1 MATQKLNRVLP
12 LFQGLLPLR
21 RELVMPDVLAGITLA
36 ALALPEVLGYTKI
49 AGTPV
54 ITGIYTML
62 LPMLLY
68 GAFGASRHLVV
79 GADSATAA
87 IVAACIS
94 GLAGLSVVRGS
105 AEWLALAQVLALL
118 AAGLLLLARVLRL
131 GFLADFLSRT
141 VLTGFLT
148 GVGIQVAV
156 GQLADMAGLPA
167 THGGT
172 AAKIMN
178 LVAHASKANLP
189 SLGVAAAT
197 LAVILGAHVVSKK
210 VPGALIAVAGAI
222 FAASF
227 FHLDQSGVK
236 LLGSVPSGLPQFG
249 LPHVPWSWSLIQ
261 QLLPT
266 AGAMFVVILAQSAA
280 TSRAF
285 AAIENER
292 FDQNTDI
299 TGLALANLGAA
310 LSGTFVVNGSPTKTQ
325 MVHSAGGRSQL
336 AQFAASCIALLVLLF
351 FTRPLELLPEAAL
364 AAIIFRIGM
373 DLVDF
378 RGMCSIFSARPSEFW
393 IALITVLTV
402 VFAGVEQSILLA
414 VVLSLLD
421 HTRQGYRPHNSLVV
435 RDESQGFRAQ
445 PIGAWPH
452 ANGRG
457 GMHPSSMQVEPGLMI
472 YRFTHSIYYANTE
485 LLLSQVTEL
494 VTEAAPPLQW
504 FCIDAGAID
513 DVDYTGATALRA
525 VQDTLKKAGVKLVF
539 AQVSDEVRTTL
550 EGYRL
555 NGLLDKDA
563 FFDSL
568 RTVVHAYTHTR
579 GGKA

>member
-1 MATQKLNRVLP
+1 MAPQKPGRILP
-12 LFQGLLPLR
+12 LFQGVLPLPG
-21 RELVMPDVLAGITLA
+21 EQVLPDILAGVTLA

-68 GAFGASRHLVV
+68 GVFGASRHLVV

-87 IVAACIS
+87 IVAACLS
-94 GLAGLSVVRGS
+94 GLSLVRGS

-118 AAGLLLLARVLRL
+118 AAVLLLLARVLRL

-156 GQLADMAGLPA
+156 GQLSDMVGLPS

-172 AAKIMN
+172 AAKLLN
-178 LVAHASKANLP
+178 LIAHARETNLP
-189 SLGVAAAT
+189 SLGLAVAT
-197 LAVILGAHVVSKK
+197 LAVILGAHVLSKK

-222 FAASF
+222 LAASF
-227 FHLDQSGVK
+227 FHLDRLGVK
-236 LLGSVPSGLPQFG
+236 LLGSVPSGLPAFG
-249 LPHVPWSWSLIQ
+249 LPHVLWSRTLIQ

-266 AGAMFVVILAQSAA
+266 AAAMFVVILAQSAA

-292 FDQNTDI
+292 FDENTDI

-336 AQFAASCIALLVLLF
+336 AQFAASFIALLVLLF
-351 FTRPLELLPEAAL
+351 LTRPLELLPEAAL
-364 AAIIFRIGM
+364 AAIIFRIGF
-373 DLVDF
+373 DLVDI
-378 RGMCSIFSARPSEFW
+378 RGMRRIFSTRPSEFW
-393 IALITVLTV
+393 IALVTALTV
-402 VFAGVEQSILLA
+402 VFVGVSQSIVLA

-435 RDESQGFRAQ
+435 RDEAHGLRAQ
-445 PIGAWPH
+445 PIGARPH
-452 ANGRG
+452 DGKTG
-457 GMHPSSMQVEPGLMI
+457 LPPSGMQVEPGLMI

-485 LLLSQVTEL
+485 LLLGQVTGL
-494 VTEAAPPLQW
+494 VTAASPPLQW
-504 FCIDAGAID
+504 FCIDAAAID
-513 DVDYTGATALRA
+513 DVDFTGAAALRA
-525 VQDTLKKAGVKLVF
+525 VHDTLQRAGVKLIF
-539 AQVSDEVRTTL
+539 AHVSDDVRSTL
-550 EGYRL
+550 EKYRIT
-555 NGLLDKDA
+555 GLLDKDA
-563 FFDSL
+563 LFDSL
-568 RTVVHAYTHTR
+568 RAVIHAYTRTR
-579 GGKA
+579 GSSGAK